1 MTGPEVVMCHKA
13 FQTKS
18 LKICS
23 EENGEIWVIL
33 QAVERNYV
41 ASRWMSR
48 IVIKHPK
55 GSLDAKLC
63 FAGIATSY
71 VFSCAWQRARVFPR
85 FAPAACLAKVACF
98 PELTKG
104 FAHVATV
111 ADFPS
116 LGNGCM
122 VSSTWHQL
130 HVLLSRSDGLIL
142 DSLRL
147 PGVPVFLLRETSENA
162 DALLNWPAKLT

>member
-1 MTGPEVVMCHKA
+1 M
-13 FQTKS
+13 
-18 LKICS
+18 
-23 EENGEIWVIL
+23 IL

-55 GSLDAKLC
+55 GSLDAKPC
-63 FAGIATSY
+63 FAGIATNY
-71 VFSCAWQRARVFPR
+71 VFSCAWQRPRVFPR

-98 PELTKG
+98 PELTEG
-104 FAHVATV
+104 FARVATV
-111 ADFPS
+111 AHFPS

-130 HVLLSRSDGLIL
+130 HVLISRSDGLIL

-147 PGVPVFLLRETSENA
+147 PGVPAFLLRETSEKAN
-162 DALLNWPAKLT
+162 ALLNRPAKLTYKSLTRGRGYESFWFLALSLPNS